1 MMSSIFLRSTYQVLL
16 VFAALVGFGLIT
28 GCVSTTGGYSNSKNS
43 YSVGPNA
50 NQKNAPVQQN
60 LPQKNKKID
69 LSILVLPLD
78 PNLPEDTDEYAKEGI
93 WPELRRA
100 EGNRFAVK
108 MRDALND
115 THTFRSV
122 RVVPDKNATGNL
134 YVSGKIRRSN
144 GENIELSIT
153 VTAISGEVLVRNKV
167 YRHRVKEYE
176 LNNPRNKSDYDLYQ
190 PIFNDIAQDI
200 SKIIKRLSES
210 QIASMNTVEEL
221 RFAESFSPEYFS
233 PFLETSKKGITH
245 LTSAPAD
252 EDMMLTR
259 TKELRVRDKL
269 FIDDLQKDYNNFSR
283 QMWDEYRLWQRESY
297 FENKAAR
304 KAKAKGIGKKILGA
318 AALVGG
324 IALVATSDPYSGGG
338 QALGGTLLAAAGVA
352 AVGSGMS
359 DSADAK
365 MHAAS
370 MNELGRSLNIDL
382 APRVIKME
390 ERTLELKGNA
400 SEQYTLWRDFLL
412 DLYRLDKT
420 PDISL

>member
-1 MMSSIFLRSTYQVLL
+1 MRAIFLNASYRTLL
-16 VFAALVGFGLIT
+16 VLTTVAVLGLMG
-28 GCVSTTGGYSNSKNS
+28 GCVTTGGHSNSKHS
-43 YSVGPNA
+43 YSVGPKADQENTA
-50 NQKNAPVQQN
+50 IQQN
-60 LPQKNKKID
+60 RSLKNERVN

-78 PNLPEDTDEYAKEGI
+78 PNLPEDTDDYAKDGI

-108 MRDALND
+108 LRDALNE
-115 THTFRSV
+115 THSFKSA

-134 YVSGKIRRSN
+134 YVSGEIRRSD

-153 VTAISGEVLVRNKV
+153 VTAITGEVIIREKV

-176 LNNPRNKSDYDLYQ
+176 LDNPRNKSDYDLYQ
-190 PIFNDIAQDI
+190 PIFNNIAHDI
-200 SKIIKRLSES
+200 SKMVNRLSKNE
-210 QIASMNTVEEL
+210 IANINTVEEL

-233 PFLETSKKGITH
+233 PFLETSRNGITR

-252 EDMMLTR
+252 EDMMLKR

-318 AALVGG
+318 AALAGG
-324 IALVATSDPYSGGG
+324 IALVATSDPFSGGG

-370 MNELGRSLNIDL
+370 MNELGRSMNIEL
-382 APRVIKME
+382 APRVIEME
-390 ERTLELKGNA
+390 ERTLDLKGDA
-400 SEQYTLWRDFLL
+400 SEQYSIWKDFLL
-412 DLYRLDKT
+412 DLYLLDKT
-420 PDISL
+420 PDIVL